1 MKFKMV
7 PLEDYLKGHETVKVD
22 GKKIIRRHNGQ
33 LVVECVYCK
42 KTGFDY
48 DGRSTCPICK
58 GQKENLIK
66 EPMSTC
72 AFCNG
77 KGFSDTKATVCRVC
91 HGKGF
96 VSIEGPMEK
105 CPECRGRGTV
115 SGTDLMCIKC
125 GGKGVVKMKGEDD
138 GSKY

>member
-7 PLEDYLKGHETVKVD
+7 PLNDYLEGHETVKVD

-33 LVVECVYCK
+33 LVIACVYCK

-48 DGRSTCPICK
+48 DGRSVCPICK
-58 GQKENLIK
+58 GQKEVLIK

-77 KGFSDTKATVCRVC
+77 KGSSDTKATVCRVC
-91 HGKGF
+91 RGKGL
-96 VSIEGPMEK
+96 VSVEGPTEK
-105 CPECRGRGTV
+105 CHECRGKGIMT
-115 SGTDLMCIKC
+115 GTDLMCIKC
-125 GGKGVVKMKGEDD
+125 GGKGIVKAKGGDY
-138 GSKY
+138 GSQY